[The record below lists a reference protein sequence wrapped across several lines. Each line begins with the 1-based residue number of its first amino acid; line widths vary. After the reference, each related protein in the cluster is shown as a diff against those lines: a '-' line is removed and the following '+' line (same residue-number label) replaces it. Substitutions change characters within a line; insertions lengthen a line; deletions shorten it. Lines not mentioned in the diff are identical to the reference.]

1 MITFWLHDNGLTPN
15 DAKSKLVIIG
25 SRTKMNQFNDVAL
38 VANSD
43 QLEKVT
49 KFKYLR
55 GVSINQSLYLTWH
68 DHIDQLQ
75 RKLN

>member
-1 MITFWLHDNGLTPN
+1 
-15 DAKSKLVIIG
+15 
-25 SRTKMNQFNDVAL
+25 MNQFNDVAL

>member
-1 MITFWLHDNGLTPN
+1 
-15 DAKSKLVIIG
+15 
-25 SRTKMNQFNDVAL
+25 MNQFNDVAL

-55 GVSINQSLYLTWH
+55 GVSINQSLYLTWQ